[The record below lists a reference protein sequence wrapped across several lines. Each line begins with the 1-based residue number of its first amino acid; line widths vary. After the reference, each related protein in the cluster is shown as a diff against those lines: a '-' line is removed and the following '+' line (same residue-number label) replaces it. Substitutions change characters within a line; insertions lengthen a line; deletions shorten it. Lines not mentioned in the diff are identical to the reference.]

1 MKLKVVVVSLCCTRS
16 HWTNE
21 ETNCI
26 SHHGLNTICFYPKLC
41 QNDPHNLEYASHCWT
56 KNIIN
61 RMICI
66 FCAIKIR
73 SGNVNRD
80 LNGPANFPAERQHV
94 NRPTIVFKS
103 LIRGDFFGHSWFT
116 NFKIVEPQKLKKN
129 FFRLVSFSFEHCNLF
144 KMWFQWCYLGNPAT
158 KWRGG
163 HGRHTYAPVYLLL
176 AWIIKMKPLLG

>member
-1 MKLKVVVVSLCCTRS
+1 MLYQIPLNMCDSFTSYNRKG
-16 HWTNE
+16 TNE
-21 ETNCI
+21 ESNCI
-26 SHHGLNTICFYPKLC
+26 FNHGLNIICFYPKLC

-94 NRPTIVFKS
+94 YRPTIVFKS
-103 LIRGDFFGHSWFT
+103 LIPGIFFGFCSLL
-116 NFKIVEPQKLKKN
+116 ISKLLN
-129 FFRLVSFSFEHCNLF
+129 LNNWRTISF
-144 KMWFQWCYLGNPAT
+144 A
-158 KWRGG
+158 
-163 HGRHTYAPVYLLL
+163 
-176 AWIIKMKPLLG
+176 